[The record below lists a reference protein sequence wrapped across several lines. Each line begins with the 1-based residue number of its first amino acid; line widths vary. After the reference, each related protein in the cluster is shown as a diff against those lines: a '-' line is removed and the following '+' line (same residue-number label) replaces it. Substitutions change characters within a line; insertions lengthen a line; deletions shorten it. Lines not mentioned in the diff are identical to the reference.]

1 MLDIKVPELPESVA
15 DATVAKWHKNIGDSV
30 SVGEKLLDLET
41 DKVMLEIEAEESGII
56 ESIAQQEGTVVKAGD
71 FLASLK
77 VGAVAVNIEK
87 DEKLVVNEVSEVK
100 SEVSHSPSVRK
111 ILHNNNLTGE
121 EIVGSGK
128 NNKLTKQD
136 VEHFIVNGSSSR
148 GPRRVPMSRLR
159 AKVAERLN
167 DSQKNAVILTTFNE
181 VDLTEVIKLRAIY
194 KEDFQKKHDIK
205 LGFMSFFVKA
215 VVMALKEF
223 PIVNASVENQDIL
236 YHDYFD
242 IGVAIAAPRGLVVPV
257 IRDANN
263 LSMAQI
269 EKSIKNYA
277 IQARENKLSIDDMTG
292 GTFTITNGGTFGS
305 MLSTPIINPPQS
317 GILGMH
323 NIVKRPVVINDQVVI
338 RSMMYLALSY
348 DHRII
353 DGSDSVR
360 FLVMVKKLLEDPARL
375 LLDV

>member
-1 MLDIKVPELPESVA
+1 MVDIKVPALPESVA
-15 DATVAKWHKNIGDSV
+15 DATVAKWYKSTGESV
-30 SVGEKLLDLET
+30 NVGEKLLDLET
-41 DKVMLEIEAEESGII
+41 DKVMLEIEAEESGVI
-56 ESIAQQEGTVVKAGD
+56 ENILQQEGAVVKAGD
-71 FLASLK
+71 VLASLK
-77 VGAVAVNIEK
+77 AGAVAVVAEK
-87 DEKLVVNEVSEVK
+87 VVEKQEKKVAVEA
-100 SEVSHSPSVRK
+100 SHTPSVRK
-111 ILHNNNLTGE
+111 ILHDNDLTGDG
-121 EIVGSGK
+121 IVGSGK

-136 VEHFIVNGSSSR
+136 VQNFIANSSVVR

-181 VDLTEVIKLRAIY
+181 VDLTEVIKLRSQY
-194 KEDFQKKHDIK
+194 KDEFQKKHDIK

-215 VVMALKEF
+215 VVMALKDF
-223 PIVNASVENQDIL
+223 PIVNASVEGQDIL

-257 IRDANN
+257 IRDADS

-269 EKSIKNYA
+269 EKAIKNYA
-277 IQARENKLSIDDMTG
+277 LQAKENKLSIDDMTG

-375 LLDV
+375 LLDI

>member
-1 MLDIKVPELPESVA
+1 MVDIKVPALPESVA
-15 DATVAKWHKNIGDSV
+15 DATVAKWYKSTGESV
-30 SVGEKLLDLET
+30 NVGEKLLDLET
-41 DKVMLEIEAEESGII
+41 DKVMLEIEAEESGVI
-56 ESIAQQEGTVVKAGD
+56 ENILQQEGAVVKAGD
-71 FLASLK
+71 VLASLK
-77 VGAVAVNIEK
+77 AGAVAVVAEK
-87 DEKLVVNEVSEVK
+87 VLEKQEKKVAVEA
-100 SEVSHSPSVRK
+100 SHTPSVRK
-111 ILHNNNLTGE
+111 ILHDNDLTGDG
-121 EIVGSGK
+121 IVGSGK

-136 VEHFIVNGSSSR
+136 VQNFIANSSAVR

-181 VDLTEVIKLRAIY
+181 VDLTEVIKLRSQY
-194 KEDFQKKHDIK
+194 KDEFQKKHDIK

-215 VVMALKEF
+215 VVMALKDF
-223 PIVNASVENQDIL
+223 PIVNASVEGQDIL

-257 IRDANN
+257 IRDADS

-269 EKSIKNYA
+269 EKAIKNYA
-277 IQARENKLSIDDMTG
+277 LQAKENKLSIDDMTG

-375 LLDV
+375 LLDI

>member
-1 MLDIKVPELPESVA
+1 MIDIKVPALPESVA
-15 DATVAKWHKNIGDSV
+15 DATVAKWYKSSGDSV
-30 SVGEKLLDLET
+30 NVGEKLLDLET

-56 ESIAQQEGTVVKAGD
+56 ENILQQEGAVVKAGD
-71 FLASLK
+71 LLASLK
-77 VGAVAVNIEK
+77 AGAVAVVAEK
-87 DEKLVVNEVSEVK
+87 IVEKQEEKVGVDAL
-100 SEVSHSPSVRK
+100 HTPSVRK
-111 ILHNNNLTGE
+111 ILHDNDLTGE
-121 EIVGSGK
+121 GIVGSGK

-136 VEHFIVNGSSSR
+136 VQNFIANSSTVR

-181 VDLTEVIKLRAIY
+181 VDLTEVIKLRSQY
-194 KEDFQKKHDIK
+194 KDEFQKKHDIK

-215 VVMALKEF
+215 VVMALKDF
-223 PIVNASVENQDIL
+223 PIVNASVDGQDIL

-257 IRDANN
+257 IRDADS

-269 EKSIKNYA
+269 EKAIKNYA
-277 IQARENKLSIDDMTG
+277 LQAKENKLSIDDMTG

-360 FLVMVKKLLEDPARL
+360 FLVMIKKLLEDPARL
-375 LLDV
+375 LLDI